1 MSARQCEASHSMR
14 CFANIRGKFRFL
26 PLILFATVLLAA
38 ESAIAI
44 NNCLENEFADMRGE
58 AAIQIANDD
67 PTNMFRYRPRCVTIS
82 EGTVVGFQAV
92 PNFGMHPMFGG
103 TVSGG
108 TAAIDPDSPIG
119 PFTSGT
125 TGEAMFTASGEFPF
139 FCDFHFASGMMGS
152 IRVVPELFADG
163 FD

>member
-1 MSARQCEASHSMR
+1 MMR
-14 CFANIRGKFRFL
+14 KAFACCGHRIMQKSVL
-26 PLILFATVLLAA
+26 VAVLFSPAPTLAL
-38 ESAIAI
+38 
-44 NNCLENEFADMRGE
+44 NGCLVGDFVDLRGE

-67 PTNMFRYRPRCVTIS
+67 PTNPFRYRPRCVTVS
-82 EGTVVGFQAV
+82 EATLVEFRAV

-108 TAAIDPDSPIG
+108 MATIDPGSPIG

-125 TGEAMFTASGEFPF
+125 VGEAALVASGEFPF